1 MVTENMLGNID
12 IEKLEAIKAELF
24 EKGSDPLM
32 SYAYLMIKELENLIV
47 TMTLN
52 HQHYCQWAAKE
63 IKRYKD
69 RIIEDSWTKN
79 PDRMGGQFT
88 DEEINRSDNW

>member
-32 SYAYLMIKELENLIV
+32 SDAYLMIKELENLIV

-52 HQHYCQWAAKE
+52 HQHY
-63 IKRYKD
+63 
-69 RIIEDSWTKN
+69 
-79 PDRMGGQFT
+79 
-88 DEEINRSDNW
+88 